1 MKVFKAIIFLM
12 FFSYSLM
19 SHAADWKNAVGL
31 TYASGIQDVAD
42 FYERYL
48 EQDGFVETEVVTIPV
63 GISYRGFSQFE
74 SGLRLGAGVGPVFL
88 ILGDVEHTEVAV
100 NAHVGYTLFSNA
112 SVAPYVNL
120 GVVHHFVSGDLE
132 NGSSPGLL
140 AAIGIE
146 FNRNGA
152 VSFVLELA
160 VDKSEVTL
168 FDVRTSSDVD
178 INTYDT
184 TITFAL
190 MF

>member
-1 MKVFKAIIFLM
+1 MKVFKAISFLM
-12 FFSYSLM
+12 IFGCSLM

-31 TYASGIQDVAD
+31 TYASGIQDVSD
-42 FYERYL
+42 LYEKSL
-48 EQDGFVETEVVTIPV
+48 EQEGFVDAEVITIPV

-74 SGLRLGAGVGPVFL
+74 SGLRVGVGVGPVFL
-88 ILGDVEHTEVAV
+88 ILGDANHSEVAV

-132 NGSSPGLL
+132 SGSSPGLL
-140 AAIGIE
+140 AAIGVE
-146 FNRNGA
+146 FNRHGTI
-152 VSFVLELA
+152 SYVLELA

-168 FDVRTSSDVD
+168 FDVQTGSDAD

-184 TITFAL
+184 TLTFAL